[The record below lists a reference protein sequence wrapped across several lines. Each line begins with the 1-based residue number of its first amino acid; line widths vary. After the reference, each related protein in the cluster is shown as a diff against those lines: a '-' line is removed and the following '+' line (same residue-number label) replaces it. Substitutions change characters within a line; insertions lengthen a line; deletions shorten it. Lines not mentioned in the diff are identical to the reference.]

1 MLPIENNKKSVGTIV
16 YHCTEALDCPL
27 RNNRT
32 MIPRFMM
39 VYKLSVTR
47 QVYNKHKRRSHL
59 IYYLA

>member
-1 MLPIENNKKSVGTIV
+1 VGTIV

>member
-1 MLPIENNKKSVGTIV
+1 MLSGSSVGTIV